1 MPAKLDKIN
10 VSFVFCD
17 YSNENHCRKLA
28 ELVNEYIS
36 DPMGG
41 GTPLTLK
48 EQLYLV
54 DGMANH
60 PSGFVL
66 FACADE
72 EIIGMVVCFIN
83 FSTFKV
89 KKYLYVHDVIVKKAY
104 RRSGVGRQLL
114 EKCIS
119 ISTERNYCKIT
130 LEVREDNAGA
140 KMLYQSLGFQ
150 DTEPKMLFWTKTL

>member
-1 MPAKLDKIN
+1 MPAKQDKID
-10 VSFVFCD
+10 VSVVLCD
-17 YSNENHCRKLA
+17 YSNEQHCMKLA

-41 GTPLTLK
+41 GTPLTTK

-54 DGMANH
+54 DGMATH

-66 FACADE
+66 FARNGE
-72 EIIGMVVCFIN
+72 EIIGMVVCFVN

-89 KKYLYVHDVIVKKAY
+89 KKYLYVHDVIVKKEY
-104 RRSGVGRQLL
+104 RGLGVGRQLL

-119 ISTERNYCKIT
+119 ISVERNYCKVT
-130 LEVREDNAGA
+130 LEVRDDNESA
-140 KMLYQSLGFQ
+140 KRLYQSLGFK
-150 DTEPKMLFWTKTL
+150 DTEPQMLFWTKTL